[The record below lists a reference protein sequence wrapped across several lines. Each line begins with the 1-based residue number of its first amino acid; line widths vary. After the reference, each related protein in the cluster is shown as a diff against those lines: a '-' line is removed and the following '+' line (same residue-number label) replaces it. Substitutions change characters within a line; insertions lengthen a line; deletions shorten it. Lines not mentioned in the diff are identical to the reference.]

1 MQTQAYGGQT
11 ETGQDRPLLSAIWK
25 GWRKRCPSCGEG
37 KLFQGFSRVQDKC
50 AVCCEDLSHQR
61 ADDAPP
67 YFTIF
72 IVGHLII
79 PALLLLEKVGQPA
92 MWIHL
97 AIWLPLSLFLCLY
110 LLPKVKGAVVGLQW
124 SRYMHGFGGHE
135 D

>member
-1 MQTQAYGGQT
+1 MQTQAFGGQA
-11 ETGQDRPLLSAIWK
+11 ETGQDRPLLSAMWK

-37 KLFQGFSRVQDKC
+37 KLFQGFSRVQDNC
-50 AVCCEDLSHQR
+50 PSCNEDLSHQR

-79 PALLLLEKVGQPA
+79 PALLLLEKTSQPA

-97 AIWLPLSLFLCLY
+97 ALWLPLSLFLCLF

-124 SRYMHGFGGHE
+124 AKYMHGFGGHR